1 MRSTLLPF
9 VLVATATAAF
19 AQAPAHLVGLTAQIP
34 VLLHRDQS
42 TCNNV
47 SCTPPG
53 FPQTLALP
61 NAGGTGWDPVLS
73 GAWISNGPVLACVD
87 DNCNY
92 LCPPGPSPVP
102 PGALITGLEV
112 VESLNEI
119 WATDSLSNLVR
130 ISRACPPAMLS
141 SCNTGVPFTPTRG
154 TSGLAVDEG
163 LQLVFIAAA
172 DWVSGASQLRI
183 STMASPCTPFQAL
196 PITGGSCGVVLR
208 PITGLAVDW
217 WHRVLYLTDG
227 FTTLGW
233 SYAYTPSPPAVTFT
247 PLNCCPNGF
256 GDSLVGLA
264 WRPEKAVPFGPT
276 CANGT
281 CPTCAMQ
288 HRLANDPNLGNS
300 GFALNLTGASAGSL
314 DWAVLTI
321 GSCAGPGFTIAGVCG
336 PLFVTAATLG
346 TLGPVTAT
354 GGIGC
359 AANAQFLLPI
369 PLAPALAGL
378 PIASQCF
385 AWCPAGTGG
394 TSLSNCL
401 SWVLQGN

>member
-1 MRSTLLPF
+1 MRSALLPF
-9 VLVATATAAF
+9 VLGATPATAF

-130 ISRACPPAMLS
+130 ISRACPSAMLS

-183 STMASPCTPFQAL
+183 STMASPCTPFQVL
-196 PITGGSCGVVLR
+196 PIGG
-208 PITGLAVDW
+208 
-217 WHRVLYLTDG
+217 
-227 FTTLGW
+227 
-233 SYAYTPSPPAVTFT
+233 
-247 PLNCCPNGF
+247 
-256 GDSLVGLA
+256 
-264 WRPEKAVPFGPT
+264 
-276 CANGT
+276 
-281 CPTCAMQ
+281 
-288 HRLANDPNLGNS
+288 
-300 GFALNLTGASAGSL
+300 
-314 DWAVLTI
+314 
-321 GSCAGPGFTIAGVCG
+321 CAGPGFTIAGVCG
-336 PLFVTAATLG
+336 PFFVTAATLG

-394 TSLSNCL
+394 TSLSNC
-401 SWVLQGN
+401 